1 MVDGVIV
8 NKSDDLLEITLDS
21 PDRGN
26 GMTDDQIVFL
36 GDTL

>member
-1 MVDGVIV
+1 MLDGVIV
-8 NKSDDLLEITLDS
+8 NRLEDSLEITLNS